1 MNECKK
7 YSETTVGKRTQ
18 WKPVVFAV
26 KIFAVCI
33 KVTVAFLVNQ
43 GYIKCHLT
51 LYATQKNVALM
62 VVDSDKRERNRC
74 LHHETRK
81 AYSQG

>member
-26 KIFAVCI
+26 KIFAVFQL
-33 KVTVAFLVNQ
+33 TAWGSAQGSAQGSARGSALGSAWGSAQDYNNQ
-43 GYIKCHLT
+43 
-51 LYATQKNVALM
+51 
-62 VVDSDKRERNRC
+62 SE
-74 LHHETRK
+74 E
-81 AYSQG
+81 